1 MNGGIV
7 VSSAVAGFIFSDLV
21 QESSLQWVVSGAW
34 LWSVP
39 VQSDCWGL
47 TAHTVKHLPEVV
59 EVKSSLY
66 LKLIRLDNKFNFI
79 AIFSL
84 TVKIQYFSPPLPS
97 PSLPGNTMVL
107 WVGQSNNQP
116 VSMGTCSCCAPRP
129 KFGKTDYMEFWNN
142 NKNFKLGKIREMSGA
157 GREADW

>member
-1 MNGGIV
+1 MNEGILL
-7 VSSAVAGFIFSDLV
+7 SALLKTVLFSCSGPRV
-21 QESSLQWVVSGAW
+21 QSGVVSGAC

-39 VQSDCWGL
+39 LPPYWL
-47 TAHTVKHLPEVV
+47 RTAGVKHLPEVV

-84 TVKIQYFSPPLPS
+84 TVKIQYFSPLPS
-97 PSLPGNTMVL
+97 PPPPSGWHRTQWCCG
-107 WVGQSNNQP
+107 WVSP
-116 VSMGTCSCCAPRP
+116 AVRSRWAPRT

-142 NKNFKLGKIREMSGA
+142 NKNFKLGKIREMSVA
-157 GREADW
+157 GREAGW

>member
-1 MNGGIV
+1 MLI
-7 VSSAVAGFIFSDLV
+7 
-21 QESSLQWVVSGAW
+21 EWVKMIWCSKSPVCSGQC
-34 LWSVP
+34 SVTMKCAT
-39 VQSDCWGL
+39 VTTTATTTDYVL
-47 TAHTVKHLPEVV
+47 TAHCLKVKHLPEVV

-84 TVKIQYFSPPLPS
+84 TVKIQYFSPPLS
-97 PSLPGNTMVL
+97 PPPPCHRTQWCCG
-107 WVGQSNNQP
+107 WVSQ
-116 VSMGTCSCCAPRP
+116 TTWSCWAPRP

-142 NKNFKLGKIREMSGA
+142 NKNFKLGKIREMSVA